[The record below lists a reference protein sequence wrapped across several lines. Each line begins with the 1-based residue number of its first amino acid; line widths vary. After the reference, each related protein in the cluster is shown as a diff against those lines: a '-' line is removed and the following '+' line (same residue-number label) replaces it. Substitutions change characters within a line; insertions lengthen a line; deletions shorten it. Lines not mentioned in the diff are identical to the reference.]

1 MQLPFMTELFVLARN
16 GVESQVDK
24 IPGSG
29 EVKAKG
35 TICLSNIRLVFVAC
49 KPVGSFFA
57 FHMPL
62 VSYKILRYK
71 VVINKLCVIYI
82 DPNDP
87 TGIFLQQPNPESQLR
102 RRAYHS
108 HPDPVEH
115 SIQF

>member
-24 IPGSG
+24 IPGRSG

-62 VSYKILRYK
+62 VS
-71 VVINKLCVIYI
+71 YI